1 MRVFLQ
7 FISFELLINIVIL
20 VQGTMIETD
29 NELVGAARDLF
40 ALMIREKDRDKRVDL
55 KIEINSMCLKGKFD
69 YHNSVYAPMV
79 AIMEAEKRAEA
90 Q

>member
-1 MRVFLQ
+1 
-7 FISFELLINIVIL
+7 
-20 VQGTMIETD
+20 MIET
-29 NELVGAARDLF
+29 NQELIAAARDLF
-40 ALMIREKDRDKRVDL
+40 AVMICENDRDKRIDM